1 MDSNAD
7 LEAQV
12 AMAILAGIVA
22 CPGIKHKPGIAA
34 DEAGVTCLI
43 CQGAGY
49 TSTAGKSSD
58 TIRFWILWA
67 NKKRDND

>member
-1 MDSNAD
+1 MEHDAD

-22 CPGIKHKPGIAA
+22 CPGIKHKPGIAH
-34 DEAGVTCLI
+34 DHPSVICLI
-43 CQGAGY
+43 CQGTGY
-49 TSTAGKSSD
+49 TSTAGKSAD

-67 NKKRDND
+67 NRKAIQ